1 MSGGC
6 RGNKGNELGS
16 ILLEIGGGGSCL
28 SLQGGGAHVGRE
40 SGGGGV
46 DVGDPGTTAHRFRF
60 DGAIE
65 VELELDDRVH
75 ADAGGLSAVET
86 VNIPRLLFEGV
97 EASFFFPDGSVGIFS
112 PLVAVA
118 IAFPESGFFR
128 GGKGVEI
135 ATELLGTCGG
145 AWIVLAEDFSCKVG
159 EAQKAENRA
168 SEQEPVHRRIV
179 GSGWGGTM
187 RKLEV
192 RDGKGRVESGRV
204 AERFN
209 VPDSKS
215 GVGVTLPWVQIP
227 PRPSLRGRGKFQLA
241 RGDI

>member
-1 MSGGC
+1 MVGGS
-6 RGNKGNELGS
+6 RWSEGNEFGTFF
-16 ILLEIGGGGSCL
+16 LEIGGSGSCL
-28 SLQGGGAHVGRE
+28 SLESGGAHVGRE

-46 DVGDPGTTAHRFRF
+46 DIGDPGTTANRFRF

-97 EASFFFPDGSVGIFS
+97 EASFFFPDGAVGIFS
-112 PLVAVA
+112 PLVAIA
-118 IAFPESGFFR
+118 IAFPEFRFFG
-128 GGKGVEI
+128 GGKGVQI
-135 ATELLGTCGG
+135 ATELLGSGGG
-145 AWIVLAEDFSCKVG
+145 ARIVLAEDFSCKDG
-159 EAQKAENRA
+159 KAEKAENRA
-168 SEQEPVHRRIV
+168 SERKPVHRAIV
-179 GSGWGGTM
+179 GLGWGGTM
-187 RKLEV
+187 RKLEPKE
-192 RDGKGRVESGRV
+192 GKGRVESGRV

-227 PRPSLRGRGKFQLA
+227 PRPRC
-241 RGDI
+241 